1 LQSLICELHA
11 HHIFQH
17 AQQQKKKKEAN
28 GSLSMDIPGYFW
40 NVAMAK
46 LPD

>member
-1 LQSLICELHA
+1 MHA

-17 AQQQKKKKEAN
+17 AQQQKKKIEAN
-28 GSLSMDIPGYFW
+28 GSLSMDILEYFW

>member
-1 LQSLICELHA
+1 MHA

-40 NVAMAK
+40 NVAMEK